1 MFVPQI
7 GDTPFSFP
15 MGRPAD
21 WFNRGNPQGGVIYG
35 LGILVLATV
44 AVGEVDANS
53 VKNITIQDD
62 RLKSSDPE
70 DERRPIFWSFAA
82 VPNDP
87 EVGIVRA
94 VWVDVELGELEV
106 GFSSVQAG
114 NVGNASVMLL
124 VLPRF
129 T

>member
-1 MFVPQI
+1 MFTPSI
-7 GDTPFSFP
+7 GATPFSVP

-70 DERRPIFWSFAA
+70 DEARPIFWSFAGI
-82 VPNDP
+82 PNDP